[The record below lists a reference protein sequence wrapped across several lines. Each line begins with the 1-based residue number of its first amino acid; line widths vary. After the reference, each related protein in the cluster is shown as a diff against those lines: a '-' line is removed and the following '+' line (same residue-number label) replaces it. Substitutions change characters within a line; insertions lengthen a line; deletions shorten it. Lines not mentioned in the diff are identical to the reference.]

1 MMILVK
7 ILYGFLYLVL
17 TGFLVFYLFF
27 DNNFINI
34 KLEKL
39 REYLIDKLSLKF
51 NIREKSRIKLLS
63 GVLDWTQTI
72 IIALILVFIIQYF
85 YLGNYTVPTSSM
97 YPTIKPGE
105 RFFADKVSYRFRD
118 PERGEILVFKEP
130 LLDKERYTKRLIAL
144 PGEYVQIKDEA
155 VYINGEKLNSD
166 KSYFNNNTLQG
177 ERVWK
182 VPEKGDRIKLTDGFF
197 RLNGQIY
204 SLDHLRERVSKN
216 PDLLKNIYII
226 SANIVLNENINTGPI
241 YDRDILLELIKG
253 KELVLDK
260 DYYYVLGDNSG
271 NSLDSR
277 YWGFVSEKRIMG
289 RMMFRFWPVKN
300 IGVVR

>member
-1 MMILVK
+1 MTK
-7 ILYGFLYLVL
+7 ILYGILYLFL

-27 DNNFINI
+27 DNNFINL
-34 KLEKL
+34 KLEKF
-39 REYLIDKLSLKF
+39 REFLISKISVKY
-51 NIREKSRIKLLS
+51 NIKDKSRLKIIS
-63 GVLDWTQTI
+63 GILDWTQTI
-72 IIALILVFIIQYF
+72 IIALVLVFIIQYF

-144 PGEYVQIKDEA
+144 PGEYVQIKDES
-155 VYINGEKLNSD
+155 VYINGVKMD
-166 KSYFNNNTLQG
+166 IDRSYFNRNTLQG
-177 ERVWK
+177 DNVWK
-182 VPEKGDRIKLTDGFF
+182 VPEKGDRIKLVDGIF
-197 RLNGQIY
+197 RIDGRLYPLELI
-204 SLDHLRERVSKN
+204 RERLKEN
-216 PDLLKNIYII
+216 PDLLKNIYI
-226 SANIVLNENINTGPI
+226 AGAEFVLNDSIDTGPI
-241 YDRDILLELIKG
+241 YDRGILSELING
-253 KELVLDK
+253 NEVVLDK

-289 RMMFRFWPVKN
+289 RMMFRFWPIKN